1 MDKKILRKSLLDIRR
16 EIPDKKIKS
25 TIIVNKIIHMDKY
38 INANVVALY
47 KALKNEVNL
56 DYLINYSLNRGK
68 IVLLPRVV
76 GDNLVFIKINSD
88 TKYDISNFGG
98 DTDTNSDIVGQLI
111 GPLIGFQNFGNKDL
125 ELILN
130 HVSPSRFQYSASMA
144 YFFVDYLEKS
154 KNKNFEKYEK
164 NIPRFN
170 YIKNLLKM
178 VYTNIEDDLL

>member
-25 TIIVNKIIHMDKY
+25 TIIVNKIIQMDKY

-88 TKYDISNFGG
+88 TKYDISNFGVMEPMY
-98 DTDTNSDIVGQLI
+98 DISNLYTDKIDLIIVPGVGFDKNNNRIGYGKGYYDRYLFNKSIYKVGVCFKEQLI
-111 GPLIGFQNFGNKDL
+111 D
-125 ELILN
+125 
-130 HVSPSRFQYSASMA
+130 
-144 YFFVDYLEKS
+144 
-154 KNKNFEKYEK
+154 
-164 NIPRFN
+164 NIPIDDN
-170 YIKNLLKM
+170 DIKM
-178 VYTNIEDDLL
+178 DSVIDDK